1 MQKRSSADF
10 FCDCRCSTRM
20 AKAWQSKRANPD
32 FTVSRAHCDGIR
44 GYRREPDGP
53 QRIHDLAVLVK
64 AAPRVGCGV
73 WRQPTS
79 QRQTVWTLNEVD
91 RH

>member
-1 MQKRSSADF
+1 
-10 FCDCRCSTRM
+10 M
-20 AKAWQSKRANPD
+20 AKAWQSMRANPD

-44 GYRREPDGP
+44 GYRREPDDP
-53 QRIHDLAVLVK
+53 HRLHDLAVLVK
-64 AAPRVGCGV
+64 AAPRVGRGV